1 MLRVCLVGAIAG
13 GHSGIPRYA
22 AALTHGLDQ
31 VAPEFPD
38 LSLRLL
44 TTARGARE
52 ANARH
57 IPVEL
62 VRGLFARANAGARRI
77 LAEQLHARRADAD
90 LLHFFDLTGPAL
102 APHRP
107 FVTTIHD
114 AAVGRGFEPVRMA
127 HKRMLQPW
135 AIRHATAGV
144 AVSAFARDEA
154 VRFFAAEAARIHVIH
169 SGPGL
174 ITAAADGEATATG
187 RTPFVLYVGNLAAHK
202 NLPFLVRAFG
212 RSGAGGKLVLAG
224 SRGERFAEVRRA
236 VEDSPVR
243 ARIEILR
250 DVSDPE
256 LDRLY
261 RGASML
267 ALPSLYEGFGFT
279 ALEAMARGCPVI
291 ASDIPALREIS
302 DDGAW
307 LLPPDD
313 ETAWAEAMR
322 RVENDR
328 DLRDGLR
335 HRGEVAVR
343 RYSWQRT
350 ARGVC
355 ELFQQVAEGLR

>member
-1 MLRVCLVGAIAG
+1 MLRVCLVGVIAG

-44 TTARGARE
+44 TTARGARQ

-62 VRGLFARANAGARRI
+62 VGGMFAGANAGAGRI
-77 LAEQLHARRADAD
+77 LAEQLHARRAGAD

-114 AAVGRGFEPVRMA
+114 AAVAQGFEPVRMA
-127 HKRMLQPW
+127 HKRILQPW
-135 AIRHATAGV
+135 AIRQATASV

-154 VRFFAAEAARIHVIH
+154 VRVLAAEAARIHVIH

-174 ITAAADGEATATG
+174 ITAAAEGEATATG
-187 RTPFVLYVGNLAAHK
+187 RGPYVLYVGNLAAHK
-202 NLPFLVRAFG
+202 NLPFLVRAFA
-212 RSGAGGKLVLAG
+212 RSGVGGKLVLVG
-224 SRGERFAEVRRA
+224 SRGERFAEIRRA
-236 VEDSPVR
+236 VEASPAR
-243 ARIEILR
+243 TRIEILR
-250 DVSDPE
+250 DVSDSE
-256 LDRLY
+256 VDRLY

-279 ALEAMARGCPVI
+279 PLEAMARGCPVI
-291 ASDIPALREIS
+291 ASDIPALREIAN
-302 DDGAW
+302 DGAW

-313 ETAWAEAMR
+313 EAAWGDAMR
-322 RVENDR
+322 RVER
-328 DLRDGLR
+328 HPDLRDQLR
-335 HRGEVAVR
+335 DRGALTVR

-355 ELFQQVAEGLR
+355 ELFKQVAEGLR